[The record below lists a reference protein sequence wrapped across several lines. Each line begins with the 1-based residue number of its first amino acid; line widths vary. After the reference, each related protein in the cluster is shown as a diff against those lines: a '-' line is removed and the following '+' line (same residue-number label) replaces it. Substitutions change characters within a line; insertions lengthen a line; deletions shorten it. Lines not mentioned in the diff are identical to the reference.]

1 MARNIWGD
9 RIHEQKRHYDKK
21 KFTTYDRNTGYFKI
35 AMMILAGYLY
45 FHLVLAIFLYWSLKY

>member
-9 RIHEQKRHYDKK
+9 RIHEQKRHYGNK

-35 AMMILAGYLY
+35 AMIFLVGYLY
-45 FHLVLAIFLYWSLKY
+45 FHFIVMGWSI